1 MKDSRSLL
9 TSINSGG
16 VGMKDYVKV
25 SLTPQ
30 DVVDMYDLLIDHD
43 IVSIGGRVKHTSSTI
58 EVTEDGFYLSVPDEE

>member
-1 MKDSRSLL
+1 MGSKYLL
-9 TSINSGG
+9 TSINRGG

-43 IVSIGGRVKHTSSTI
+43 IVSIGGRVQHTTSTI
-58 EVTEDGFYLSVPDEE
+58 EVTENGFYISVPDEE

>member
-1 MKDSRSLL
+1 
-9 TSINSGG
+9 
-16 VGMKDYVKV
+16 MKDYVKV

-43 IVSIGGRVKHTSSTI
+43 IVSIGGRVQHTSSTI